1 TDTAVAAAPV
11 NPVSPE
17 PPCPTI
23 RVKCVCNGQLRR
35 LGSLP
40 RPLLLPELLVKVH
53 QAFGR
58 DCLFYRM
65 PDAMCGIVPVLDQHD
80 LDMVMRIS
88 DDHFGRNSLHLLLDP
103 PAGGE
108 AQPALPTA
116 TPVNFTQEELLGH
129 GSFGAVY
136 RCVDNDTGCV
146 FSMKVVQLE
155 PSDERGA
162 PKVAAME
169 AKFQLLRNIKHESV
183 VQYFGCRREP
193 CRLCVFMEFMDGG
206 SVRDFIS
213 ESGPLREVLARKY
226 TRMVLNGLRFLHGNS
241 IVHCDIKCAN
251 ILRDSAGS
259 VKIADFSASRQLG
272 NINQSRFPWS
282 DKFANVFYT
291 PPEVFRGA
299 EFDSR
304 ADIWSLGAT
313 VVEFLTDDPP
323 YHYLDN
329 PASVMYRIVSDRVI
343 NFSLPE
349 SASQEAARFIADCF
363 AAVEERPSAEELL
376 LYPFCEPF
384 CD

>member
-241 IVHCDIKCAN
+241 IV
-251 ILRDSAGS
+251 
-259 VKIADFSASRQLG
+259 
-272 NINQSRFPWS
+272 
-282 DKFANVFYT
+282 
-291 PPEVFRGA
+291 FRGA

-313 VVEFLTDDPP
+313 VVEFLTGDPP